1 MLSSFDVIRV
11 VVDLY
16 VQDHQGKT
24 HLYHPICQDRVQT
37 LITDIQNCPFVQEPL
52 CLMMNDEVVD
62 PKTPVW
68 NLLTSDAKSVD
79 LRMETVSERSSG
91 MKWNDHVDERAL
103 LWDIAHWIGP
113 IGLGPIE

>member
-16 VQDHQGKT
+16 VQDHQGKN
-24 HLYHPICQDRVQT
+24 HLYHPICKDRVQT

-68 NLLTSDAKSVD
+68 NLLTSDAESVD

-103 LWDIAHWIGP
+103 LWDIATWIGP